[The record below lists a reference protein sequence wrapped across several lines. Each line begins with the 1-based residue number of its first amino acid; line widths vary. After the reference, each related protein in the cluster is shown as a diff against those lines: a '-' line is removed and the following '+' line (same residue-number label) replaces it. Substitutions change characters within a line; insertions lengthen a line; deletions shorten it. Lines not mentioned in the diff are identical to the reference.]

1 MLQIMLALMR
11 TGQFIPTGIAT
22 DIDTFNR
29 AARGAVSDQVP
40 RMRQQSLLDKK
51 ARRGFA
57 VPVFITGIV
66 THQIVRG

>member
-1 MLQIMLALMR
+1 MLQIMLAWMR
-11 TGQFIPTGIAT
+11 TRQFIPTGIAT

-51 ARRGFA
+51 PDVDLQCRCSSLALL
-57 VPVFITGIV
+57 PTK
-66 THQIVRG
+66 